1 MKKIIAVF
9 ITILLSSTNA
19 QNIPVSLHGQYSLEV
34 DNTYSLPTLK
44 IECKRL
50 AARIAIKAYLMIM
63 NPEMMEVEEDV
74 ISCIYDELLNV
85 EVVEQ
90 TIENNILLTRV
101 IASTYSNLMN
111 PCLP

>member
-1 MKKIIAVF
+1 
-9 ITILLSSTNA
+9 
-19 QNIPVSLHGQYSLEV
+19 
-34 DNTYSLPTLK
+34 
-44 IECKRL
+44 
-50 AARIAIKAYLMIM
+50 MIM
-63 NPEMMEVEEDV
+63 NPEMMEVEENV

-90 TIENNILLTRV
+90 TIENNVLLTRV

>member
-1 MKKIIAVF
+1 MRKFFIIVT
-9 ITILLSSTNA
+9 ITLLPSIYS

-34 DNTYSLPTLK
+34 ENTYSLPSLK
-44 IECKRL
+44 IECKKQ
-50 AARIAIKAYLMIM
+50 AARISIKAYLMIM
-63 NPEMMEVEEDV
+63 NPGMTEVEENV
-74 ISCIYDELLNV
+74 ISCIYDKLTNI

-90 TIENNILLTRV
+90 KIENNILLTRV